1 MRHPITRADVQAR
14 PSLTE
19 RDVETLRLIAGGA
32 TNQAVARHFDVSTA
46 TIGRRLTELFERLGA
61 RDRTHAAVIALVT
74 NVVGTTNVQ
83 LPTWVQVELNA
94 TREPLRDGG

>member
-1 MRHPITRADVQAR
+1 MRHPTTRADVQTR

-46 TIGRRLTELFERLGA
+46 TTGRRLTELFERLGA

-83 LPTWVQVELNA
+83 LPTWVQVELTA
-94 TREPLRDGG
+94 TREPLPDGG

>member
-1 MRHPITRADVQAR
+1 MRHPIARADVQTR

-46 TIGRRLTELFERLGA
+46 TTGRRLTELFERLGA

-74 NVVGTTNVQ
+74 NVIGTTNVQ
-83 LPTWVQVELNA
+83 LPTWVQVELAA
-94 TREPLRDGG
+94 TREVIPDGG

>member
-46 TIGRRLTELFERLGA
+46 TTGRRLTELFERLGA

>member
-1 MRHPITRADVQAR
+1 MRHPITRADVETR

-32 TNQAVARHFDVSTA
+32 TNQAVARHFGVSTA
-46 TIGRRLTELFERLGA
+46 TTGRRLTELFERLGA

-74 NVVGTTNVQ
+74 EVVGITNVQ
-83 LPTWVQVELNA
+83 LPTWVKAELVA
-94 TREPLRDGG
+94 TEGSLPGAD

>member
-1 MRHPITRADVQAR
+1 MRHPIARADVQTR

-46 TIGRRLTELFERLGA
+46 TTGRRLTELFERLGA

-83 LPTWVQVELNA
+83 LPTWVQVELAA
-94 TREPLRDGG
+94 TSEVIPDGG